1 MYIYQYSLYNSIQK
15 KPVEK
20 WTDNLNRHFR
30 PKKHTYGQKAHEKM
44 PNIIKEMQIK
54 AIMRYHLIPVRMAF
68 IKKSTNSKYL

>member
-1 MYIYQYSLYNSIQK
+1 MDRSPKQTFLQ
-15 KPVEK
+15 EK
-20 WTDNLNRHFR
+20 Y
-30 PKKHTYGQKAHEKM
+30 TYGQKAHEKM